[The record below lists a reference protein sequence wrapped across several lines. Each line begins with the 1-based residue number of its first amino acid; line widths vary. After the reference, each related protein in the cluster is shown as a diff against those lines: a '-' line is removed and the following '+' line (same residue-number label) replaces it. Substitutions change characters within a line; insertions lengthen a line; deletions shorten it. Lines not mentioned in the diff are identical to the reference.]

1 MMPPASRYRKTG
13 ETRITPAPARGE
25 TEDRMWL
32 RRGITANLRRHARP
46 DAGLDVAFI
55 RTSLGRDA
63 AEVRSEL
70 CRMRDDHL
78 VVCYEAGDGRNRTT
92 RWYLTDPGARR

>member
-1 MMPPASRYRKTG
+1 
-13 ETRITPAPARGE
+13 
-25 TEDRMWL
+25 MWL
-32 RRGITANLRRHARP
+32 RRGITASLRLHARP
-46 DAGLDVAFI
+46 DDGLDVGFI

-78 VVCYEAGDGRNRTT
+78 VARYEAGSGRTRTT
-92 RWYLTDPGARR
+92 RWYLTDLGARR